1 MEEAVR
7 RNHNIIVE
15 DRKKLT
21 VAGVRQVL
29 SFDEETVMLE
39 TELGKLAVKGTGLH
53 ITSFN
58 TETSELVGEGRLHA
72 LIYTANEKNGGFLS
86 NLFR

>member
-1 MEEAVR
+1 MEETVR

-21 VAGVRQVL
+21 VAGVKQVL

-39 TELGKLAVKGTGLH
+39 TELGRLAVKGANLR

-58 TETSELVGEGRLHA
+58 TETGELVGEGRLHA
-72 LIYTANEKNGGFLS
+72 LIYTANEKSGGFFS